1 MGLPEGI
8 PIYTENFR
16 LSDDSSNPDNY
27 LSGDVI
33 AESVAI
39 KQGFKMAPS
48 ARMRSNIIWDE
59 VFGEGFIQWLA
70 GANSRLIIG
79 YDDATDE
86 YKIAAAAS
94 TTTFNIS
101 GVDTLTADDVVSTG
115 RLDVTSGGGSGQGAT
130 F

>member
-1 MGLPEGI
+1 
-8 PIYTENFR
+8 
-16 LSDDSSNPDNY
+16 
-27 LSGDVI
+27 
-33 AESVAI
+33 
-39 KQGFKMAPS
+39 MAPS

-86 YKIAAAAS
+86 YKLAAAAS

-115 RLDVTSGGGSGQGAT
+115 RLDVTSGGGSGQDVVIGTQGAGHT
-130 F
+130 DTNDHTKGSMRIDTDGNNSMTGHTCY